1 MILAG
6 IVIGYSGA
14 KDLKSG
20 KFITYCKFKSVM
32 RISRRA
38 RDMLGSS
45 IGTTALPSSLRV
57 GLRDSEGGLESKV
70 VAENLGNDVI
80 DSDSDEDEEAQGSS
94 NLRIGKRRSSEGGVL
109 SCISSVATRIY
120 NGLRVVYRIYS
131 APEVRSIVL
140 FNSTMVI
147 GSFYIAMSVTNWNGI
162 SRVEDEESENETSDS
177 DRFSL
182 TTTWILIVSQWSFV
196 VLYFF
201 TLEVF
206 SSGNRGSSISDVSA
220 DSPADA
226 PENVEMNAMMIGDE
240 DL

>member
-1 MILAG
+1 M
-6 IVIGYSGA
+6 
-14 KDLKSG
+14 KSG

-57 GLRDSEGGLESKV
+57 GLRESLESKV
-70 VAENLGNDVI
+70 VSENLGNDVI

-94 NLRIGKRRSSEGGVL
+94 NLRIRKRSSSEDGLL
-109 SCISSVATRIY
+109 SCISSVAMRIY
-120 NGLRVVYRIYS
+120 DALRVVYRTYS

-140 FNSTMVI
+140 FNLIMIIS
-147 GSFYIAMSVTNWNGI
+147 SFYIAMSVTNWNGI
-162 SRVEDEESENETSDS
+162 SRLEDEEESEKETSDS

-182 TTTWILIVSQWSFV
+182 TTTWILIISQWSFV

-206 SSGNRGSSISDVSA
+206 SNSNRGGSSISDNAA
-220 DSPADA
+220 DSPEEDS
-226 PENVEMNAMMIGDE
+226 PENIEMVNAMMIGDE